1 MPNKPNYSEI
11 PDAIAE
17 LVKINPV
24 PTILIDMGTFS
35 VAVVN
40 PPALRFLGYSE
51 AEIVGESVTKFV
63 PLEDIAAA
71 QHSADEPP
79 PEGET
84 QWRCVTKDG
93 KVLFVKL
100 KYRETMYLGRPA
112 RFVVLIEG
120 SSTPFA

>member
-1 MPNKPNYSEI
+1 MTNKPNYSEI

-17 LVKINPV
+17 LVRINPV
-24 PTILIDMGTFS
+24 PTILIDMATFS

-40 PPALRFLGYSE
+40 AAVLQFLGYSE
-51 AEIVGESVTKFV
+51 AEIVGQSVTKFV
-63 PLEDIAAA
+63 PLDDIAAVE
-71 QHSADEPP
+71 QSADEPP

-100 KYRETMYLGRPA
+100 KYRETMYQGRPA
-112 RFVVLIEG
+112 RFVVLIE
-120 SSTPFA
+120 SRSTPFE

>member
-1 MPNKPNYSEI
+1 MQSHYSEL

-17 LVKINPV
+17 LVRINPV
-24 PTILIDMGTFS
+24 PTILIDMTTFT

-40 PPALRFLGYSE
+40 PPALKFLGYSE

-63 PLEDIAAA
+63 PVEDIAAV
-71 QHSADEPP
+71 QHSAEEPP

-100 KYRETMYLGRPA
+100 KYRETMYQGRPA
-112 RFVVLIEG
+112 RFVVLIE
-120 SSTPFA
+120 SRSTPFA

>member
-1 MPNKPNYSEI
+1 MESHYSEI
-11 PDAIAE
+11 KDAIAE
-17 LVKINPV
+17 LVRINPV
-24 PTILIDMGTFS
+24 PTILIDMTTFT

-40 PPALRFLGYSE
+40 PPALKFLGYSE

-63 PLEDIAAA
+63 PVEDIAAV
-71 QHSADEPP
+71 QHSAEEPP
-79 PEGET
+79 PEGES

-100 KYRETMYLGRPA
+100 KYRETVYQGKPA
-112 RFVVLIEG
+112 RFVVLIES

>member
-1 MPNKPNYSEI
+1 MTNKLNYSEI

-24 PTILIDMGTFS
+24 PTILIDMTTFS
-35 VAVVN
+35 VAVIN
-40 PPALRFLGYSE
+40 TAASKFLGYSE
-51 AEIVGESVTKFV
+51 AEMVGQSIINFV
-63 PLEDIAAA
+63 PLDDIAVV

-93 KVLFVKL
+93 KILFVKL
-100 KYRETMYLGRPA
+100 KYRETVYQGRPA
-112 RFVVLIEG
+112 RFVVLIE
-120 SSTPFA
+120 SRSTPFA

>member
-1 MPNKPNYSEI
+1 MESHYSEI

-17 LVKINPV
+17 LVRINPV
-24 PTILIDMGTFS
+24 PTILIDMTTFS

-40 PPALRFLGYSE
+40 PAALKFLGYSE
-51 AEIVGESVTKFV
+51 VEIVGESVTKFV
-63 PLEDIAAA
+63 PLDDIAAV

-100 KYRETMYLGRPA
+100 KYRETVYQGRPA
-112 RFVVLIEG
+112 RFVVLIE
-120 SSTPFA
+120 SRSTAFM